1 MRDEKRDDH
10 AANNRAE
17 KKQYLAPGIFEY
29 GEVLHLTRGVDG

>member
-10 AANNRAE
+10 ATELRSE

-29 GEVLHLTRGVDG
+29 GEVVHLTRSFDG

>member
-10 AANNRAE
+10 ITRKRSE

-29 GEVLHLTRGVDG
+29 GEVVRLTRSYKG